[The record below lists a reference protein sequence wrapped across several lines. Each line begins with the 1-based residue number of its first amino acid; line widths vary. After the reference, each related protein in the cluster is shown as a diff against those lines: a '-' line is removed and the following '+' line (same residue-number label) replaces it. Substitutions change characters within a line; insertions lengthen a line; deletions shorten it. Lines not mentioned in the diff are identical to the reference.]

1 MFKLL
6 LIGIMLSVFQQVTG
20 INVMMYYAPDVFKS
34 TGMGNDSAIYYT
46 MIMGMVNLI
55 FVTVSILFVDKV
67 GRRKLMIFGPAG
79 MGFFMFCISVA
90 YFTGNFTGMLP
101 LLLMMGYLAFFA
113 LSLGPIVWVLLGEIF
128 PNRIRSR
135 AVSVSILAMW
145 AANFLVS
152 FTFPILKESGQRVYL
167 PDLRRDV
174 RGLRGLRMPLHR
186 RDQGQ
191 DARTDRKG
199 VSRIKKRRLCFTV
212 ICWDYTKRRF
222 RPNGRGNA
230 GCRQRAS
237 WDSTTWR
244 FRSTRPTGAWR
255 ACGGA
260 GLSARRCGS

>member
-101 LLLMMGYLAFFA
+101 LLLMMG
-113 LSLGPIVWVLLGEIF
+113 
-128 PNRIRSR
+128 
-135 AVSVSILAMW
+135 
-145 AANFLVS
+145 
-152 FTFPILKESGQRVYL
+152 
-167 PDLRRDV
+167 
-174 RGLRGLRMPLHR
+174 
-186 RDQGQ
+186 
-191 DARTDRKG
+191 
-199 VSRIKKRRLCFTV
+199 
-212 ICWDYTKRRF
+212 
-222 RPNGRGNA
+222 
-230 GCRQRAS
+230 
-237 WDSTTWR
+237 
-244 FRSTRPTGAWR
+244 
-255 ACGGA
+255 
-260 GLSARRCGS
+260 